1 MMDELTSARYRAE
14 ELWRKAYAY
23 QLNGDLAEAIEMYRA
38 SIAAYPTAEA
48 HTFLGWS
55 LSFLQR
61 YDEAIAECYSAIEID
76 PDFGNPYNDVG
87 VYLMEQ
93 GHYHDAIAWLLKA
106 TTAPRY
112 EAPHF
117 PWMNLGR
124 VYEKIGPWREAL
136 RCYRRAIEIEPKYVV
151 AKQALRALIA
161 RMN

>member
-1 MMDELTSARYRAE
+1 MDERTSARYRAE

-61 YDEAIAECYSAIEID
+61 YDKAIQECYSAIEVD
-76 PDFGNPYNDVG
+76 PDFGNPYNDIG

-93 GHYHDAIAWLLKA
+93 GHYHDAVAWLLKA

-112 EAPHF
+112 ESPHF

-124 VYEKIGPWREAL
+124 VYEKFGPWSEAV
-136 RCYRRAIEIEPKYVV
+136 RCYRRAIEIEPKYEV
-151 AKQALRALIA
+151 AKQALQALIA

>member
-1 MMDELTSARYRAE
+1 MDDKIAARYRAE
-14 ELWRKAYAY
+14 ELWRKAYAH
-23 QLNGDLAEAIEMYRA
+23 QMNGDLAEAIELYRA
-38 SIAAYPTAEA
+38 SIEVLPTAEA

-76 PDFGNPYNDVG
+76 PDFGNPYNDIG

-106 TTAPRY
+106 TTAARY
-112 EAPHF
+112 ETPHF

-124 VYEKIGPWREAL
+124 VYEKIGPWSEAL
-136 RCYRRAIEIEPKYVV
+136 RCYRRAIEIEPKYEV
-151 AKQALRALIA
+151 AKQALRTLIA